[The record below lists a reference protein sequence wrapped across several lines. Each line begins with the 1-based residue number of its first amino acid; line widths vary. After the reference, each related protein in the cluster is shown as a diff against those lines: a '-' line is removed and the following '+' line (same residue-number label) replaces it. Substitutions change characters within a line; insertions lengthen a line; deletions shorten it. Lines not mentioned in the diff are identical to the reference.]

1 MIRLNRLRP
10 GAAYTLQIPTKVH
23 KHNILYIKMSNWQV
37 DWIITVVGLYI
48 DILTF

>member
-37 DWIITVVGLYI
+37 DWIITMVELYI

>member
-10 GAAYTLQIPTKVH
+10 GAAYTLQISTKVH

-37 DWIITVVGLYI
+37 DWIITMVELYS

>member
-37 DWIITVVGLYI
+37 DWIITVVGLCI

>member
-1 MIRLNRLRP
+1 MIRFNRLRP
-10 GAAYTLQIPTKVH
+10 GAVYTLQIPTKVH

-37 DWIITVVGLYI
+37 DWIITMVELYI

>member
-23 KHNILYIKMSNWQV
+23 KHNILDIKMSNWQV
-37 DWIITVVGLYI
+37 DWIITVVELYI